1 MKRNWMWT
9 LAKGL
14 EGVGLLVVGVG
25 LMMSVNL
32 GMGDEGLSSMKSESW
47 GLVIGGVLFFCGWL
61 LERGLGA
68 R

>member
-1 MKRNWMWT
+1 MKRNWMWS

-25 LMMSVNL
+25 VMMSVNL
-32 GMGDEGLSSMKSESW
+32 GMGDEGLSSMKAETY
-47 GLVIGGVLFFCGWL
+47 GLAIGGVMFLGGWL
-61 LERGLGA
+61 LERNMGA